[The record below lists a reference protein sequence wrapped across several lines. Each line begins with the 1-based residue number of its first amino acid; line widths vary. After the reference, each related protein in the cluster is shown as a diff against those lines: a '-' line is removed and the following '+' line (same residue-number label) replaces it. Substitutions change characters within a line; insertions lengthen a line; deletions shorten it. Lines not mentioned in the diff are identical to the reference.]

1 MRVIAG
7 IAKGRT
13 LKTPASITRPTM
25 DRVRAAIFSILGERV
40 PNARVL
46 DLFAG
51 TGAMGI
57 EALSRGADSVA
68 FVDQDKKSIE
78 VIRQNL
84 ELTKLRGEIKQ
95 VDAISFLKF
104 QQACFDLIF
113 ADPPYA
119 SNTDSDWIAKLLS
132 TPELL
137 KAIAEEGLLILE
149 CEKAQLLPEI
159 SELEKIIDRT
169 YGVTRVVIFRKQQ
182 MKREWEIPT

>member
-7 IAKGRT
+7 TAKGRT

-25 DRVRAAIFSILGERV
+25 DRVRAAIFSMLGDRV

-57 EALSRGADSVA
+57 EALSRGADSVV
-68 FVDQDKKSIE
+68 FVDQDKKSTE

-95 VDAISFLKF
+95 VDAIAFLKH
-104 QQACFDLIF
+104 QQASFDLIF
-113 ADPPYA
+113 TDPPYA
-119 SNTDSDWIAKLLS
+119 SNADSDWITKLLS

-137 KAIAEEGLLILE
+137 NAIAEDGLLILE
-149 CEKAQLLPEI
+149 CEKKLLLPEI
-159 SELEKIIDRT
+159 PELEKIIDRT
-169 YGVTRVVIFRKQQ
+169 YGVTRIVIMRRKNLS
-182 MKREWEIPT
+182 

>member
-7 IAKGRT
+7 TAKGRT

-25 DRVRAAIFSILGERV
+25 DRVRAAIFSMLGDRV
-40 PNARVL
+40 PGARVL

-57 EALSRGADSVA
+57 EALSRGAA
-68 FVDQDKKSIE
+68 TATFVDQDKKSIE

-95 VDAISFLKF
+95 VDAISFLKH
-104 QQACFDLIF
+104 QQEKFDLIF
-113 ADPPYA
+113 SDPPYT
-119 SNTDSDWIAKLLS
+119 SKNDCDWIAKLLT

-137 KAIAEEGLLILE
+137 NAIAEDGLLILE
-149 CEKAQLLPEI
+149 YEKQQSLPELQH
-159 SELEKIIDRT
+159 LEKIIDRT
-169 YGVTRVVIFRKQQ
+169 YGVTRIVILRKQHAS
-182 MKREWEIPT
+182 

>member
-7 IAKGRT
+7 TAKGRA

-25 DRVRAAIFSILGERV
+25 DRVRAAIFSMLGDRV
-40 PNARVL
+40 PEARLL

-57 EALSRGADSVA
+57 EALSRGAHSVT
-68 FVDQDKKSIE
+68 FVDQDKKSTE

-95 VDAISFLKF
+95 VDAISFLQHQQEKF
-104 QQACFDLIF
+104 DVVF

-119 SNTDSDWIAKLLS
+119 SKNDIDWISKLLS

-149 CEKAQLLPEI
+149 CEKAQLFPERP
-159 SELEKIIDRT
+159 ELEKIIDRT
-169 YGVTRVVIFRKQQ
+169 YGVTRVVIFRK
-182 MKREWEIPT
+182 KNIS